1 MTFFLFILFSTLE
14 YLSSLT
20 LLLVLFRFN
29 VKENVVKFI
38 VSSLLLSLISNTLS
52 QQNLE
57 TISPLVQLLV
67 FVFLVYVILRVSIFN
82 SIIMVFTIYF
92 IFGLVQITLILI
104 LTHFGVFDKVEV
116 YKFSGFIT
124 QATSSFYIFLFALI
138 VYFKHGGFSFVD
150 HSSSRRKK
158 ILLFNKSNRVFFIAL
173 VVAFIIFI
181 LLNILY
187 NSSTH
192 PSYLLNVVI
201 SFITLAS
208 LLYLAIKRDDNH
220 V

>member
-1 MTFFLFILFSTLE
+1 MTFLLFILFSTLE

-29 VKENVVKFI
+29 VKENVVKFL
-38 VSSLLLSLISNTLS
+38 VSSILLSLISNTLI

-57 TISPLVQLLV
+57 PISPLVQLLV

-92 IFGLVQITLILI
+92 IFGLVQITLIMI
-104 LTHFGVFDKVEV
+104 LTHFGVIEKVEV
-116 YKFSGFIT
+116 YKFSAFIT

-150 HSSSRRKK
+150 HNSSRRKAV
-158 ILLFNKSNRVFFIAL
+158 LLNKSNRTFFIAL
-173 VVAFIIFI
+173 VIAFIIFI
-181 LLNILY
+181 LINLLY
-187 NSSTH
+187 NNSTH
-192 PSYLLNVVI
+192 PPYLIIAVI
-201 SFITLAS
+201 ALVTLAS